1 MSHGIVARYE
11 HRLGHGNEQ
20 KHGNKRKLLRSES
33 EGCQCRG
40 QVSKNPL
47 RSGGSTSQTF
57 LISSRQRGERAA
69 IFVTSRHFKS
79 RRASICRWTSDQVR
93 TARFHAS
100 RHFMGGANLAS
111 PCLAYAITSRTPATS
126 SHACADRRRRRSI
139 LMTSMGI
146 IKIILWRLS
155 MHQRKSQVLSM
166 FILAPFICLN
176 FQIEAVPLG
185 ARNHPA
191 SVVPE
196 YAVPVSEFAAESAS
210 QLLCWRTVLNGTCCI
225 AQPDLQ
231 RSVKCTSFLNPTK
244 PTTCP

>member
-1 MSHGIVARYE
+1 
-11 HRLGHGNEQ
+11 
-20 KHGNKRKLLRSES
+20 
-33 EGCQCRG
+33 
-40 QVSKNPL
+40 
-47 RSGGSTSQTF
+47 
-57 LISSRQRGERAA
+57 
-69 IFVTSRHFKS
+69 
-79 RRASICRWTSDQVR
+79 
-93 TARFHAS
+93 
-100 RHFMGGANLAS
+100 
-111 PCLAYAITSRTPATS
+111 
-126 SHACADRRRRRSI
+126 
-139 LMTSMGI
+139 MTSMGI
-146 IKIILWRLS
+146 IKIILWTLS

-210 QLLCWRTVLNGTCCI
+210 QLLCWRTVLNGTCCDANIVPANCVGCLCVLQAETSSDGNVFRLTPTDGDGWGALEFGHEDQKCVWIPVLCNYTGHGPCCI
-225 AQPDLQ
+225 ARPDLQ

>member
-1 MSHGIVARYE
+1 MDFRSSAHSTVSCESTFHGW
-11 HRLGHGNEQ
+11 
-20 KHGNKRKLLRSES
+20 
-33 EGCQCRG
+33 
-40 QVSKNPL
+40 
-47 RSGGSTSQTF
+47 SQ
-57 LISSRQRGERAA
+57 SRFA
-69 IFVTSRHFKS
+69 VPC
-79 RRASICRWTSDQVR
+79 ICHYLPD
-93 TARFHAS
+93 
-100 RHFMGGANLAS
+100 
-111 PCLAYAITSRTPATS
+111 PATS
-126 SHACADRRRRRSI
+126 SHACADRRGRRSI